1 MVILILVL
9 VVLVNLILQTTI
21 FPYISVFG
29 VEPNLALLAVISMA
43 IFKGRFYGSFLGLTL
58 GIIQDILFSPV
69 LGVNSF
75 ILFFAGYLVGLLES
89 KIIKDNLFIPILLS
103 ILGTIYYNFTY
114 YIFMFFLSKNISF
127 ISFTRHVLLIET
139 IYNCVLAIPIYKI
152 FSKIYVA
159 PKIRF
164 GSK

>member
-29 VEPNLALLAVISMA
+29 VEPNIALLVVISMA
-43 IFKGRFYGSFLGLTL
+43 IFKGRFYGAFLGLAIGL
-58 GIIQDILFSPV
+58 VQDILFSPV

-75 ILFFAGYLVGLLES
+75 ILFFAGYLIGLIEN

-103 ILGTIYYNFTY
+103 IVASLYYNFTY

-127 ISFTRHVLLIET
+127 LSFTKDVLMIEI
-139 IYNCVLAIPIYKI
+139 IYNSILSIPIYKI
-152 FSKIYVA
+152 FSKIYVV